1 MKKFVVAIVMVMVVL
16 MTMVSANAEM
26 MSFDQFC
33 RSTKIGDVTEQSDGT
48 YKMVMETINGYKIVV
63 TAPVYEAEEADV
75 AVVCLDG
82 YVWEMGRFT
91 MDNVEENMFTIMNWM
106 YNEYVESWA

>member
-1 MKKFVVAIVMVMVVL
+1 MKKFVAVIVMVVL

-33 RSTKIGDVTEQSDGT
+33 RFTKIGDVIEQPDGT

-91 MDNVEENMFTIMNWM
+91 IDNVEENMFTIMNWM